1 METGQEEPQ
10 LLDNALIITL
20 TNSDVTVAQDDW
32 QGVEGI
38 IPIPDETWNHI
49 VTDVEH
55 PEQEWF
61 NSMYLNVKALTIGFT
76 KIDIIG
82 FTYNNVDY
90 YLSDMTEVTQSTNYA
105 LTTGNSLIKIGIEQD
120 DYILTFIVNN
130 TGNTIN
136 YTWTGGYYKVIN
148 SVSYSSVIFKSI
160 DNVPVFK
167 LFDLNTDNNS
177 NTTYIYKNS
186 FNLMFKY
193 IELNHSCSGCS
204 TSVTI

>member
-90 YLSDMTEVTQSTNYA
+90 YLSDMTEKGLISKYINNSYNSTSKN
-105 LTTGNSLIKIGIEQD
+105 NLIK
-120 DYILTFIVNN
+120 
-130 TGNTIN
+130 
-136 YTWTGGYYKVIN
+136 TWAG
-148 SVSYSSVIFKSI
+148 
-160 DNVPVFK
+160 
-167 LFDLNTDNNS
+167 
-177 NTTYIYKNS
+177 
-186 FNLMFKY
+186 
-193 IELNHSCSGCS
+193 ELNGHFFHRRHMKRCS
-204 TSVTI
+204 TLLV

>member
-186 FNLMFKY
+186 FNLMFDY
-193 IELNHSCSGCS
+193 VPE
-204 TSVTI
+204 

>member
-148 SVSYSSVIFKSI
+148 SVSYY
-160 DNVPVFK
+160 
-167 LFDLNTDNNS
+167 LYLNQ
-177 NTTYIYKNS
+177 I
-186 FNLMFKY
+186 
-193 IELNHSCSGCS
+193 I
-204 TSVTI
+204 